1 MKNRA
6 LLLIDF
12 QKGIESPSQQLYR
25 LPAVLD
31 KVNQRIAVY
40 RQHHAPIIFVQHE
53 EIELPFGSDS
63 WQLFEKLDAQPTDF
77 FIRKTHA
84 NAFYQTNLND
94 LLTEHDIQTLEIA
107 GVQTEFCVDT
117 TIRMAH
123 GLGYTCLMTPKT
135 TSTIWAGRFLTFL
148 PSINGGLFQKIVCS
162 LCFLVVFHVSIRK
175 KCSVD

>member
-12 QKGIESPSQQLYR
+12 QKGIESPTQQLYR

-53 EIELPFGSDS
+53 EVELPFGSDS

-94 LLTEHDIQTLEIA
+94 LLTEQDVQTLEIA

-123 GLGYTCLMTPKT
+123 GLGYTCLMTPQT
-135 TSTIWAGRFLTFL
+135 TSTLDNEHLTAAQIIQHHEAIWAGRFLTFL
-148 PSINGGLFQKIVCS
+148 PSIN
-162 LCFLVVFHVSIRK
+162 
-175 KCSVD
+175 

>member
-12 QKGIESPSQQLYR
+12 QKASKVRRSNCTVCQQCWKGQSAYCC
-25 LPAVLD
+25 LPPTPCAH
-31 KVNQRIAVY
+31 Y
-40 RQHHAPIIFVQHE
+40 FVQHE
-53 EIELPFGSDS
+53 ETELPFDSDS

-94 LLTEHDIQTLEIA
+94 LLTEQAVQTLEIA

-135 TSTIWAGRFLTFL
+135 TSTLDNGHLTAAQIIQHHEAIWAGRF
-148 PSINGGLFQKIVCS
+148 
-162 LCFLVVFHVSIRK
+162 
-175 KCSVD
+175 

>member
-1 MKNRA
+1 M
-6 LLLIDF
+6 
-12 QKGIESPSQQLYR
+12 YR

-53 EIELPFGSDS
+53 ETELPFGSDS
-63 WQLFEKLDAQPTDF
+63 WQLFEKLDTQPTDF
-77 FIRKTHA
+77 SSENTCECL
-84 NAFYQTNLND
+84 YQTNLND
-94 LLTEHDIQTLEIA
+94 LLTEQAVQTLEIA

-135 TSTIWAGRFLTFL
+135 TSTLDNGHLTAAQIIQHHEAIWAGRF
-148 PSINGGLFQKIVCS
+148 
-162 LCFLVVFHVSIRK
+162 
-175 KCSVD
+175 

>member
-1 MKNRA
+1 M
-6 LLLIDF
+6 
-12 QKGIESPSQQLYR
+12 YR

-53 EIELPFGSDS
+53 ETELPFGSDS
-63 WQLFEKLDAQPTDF
+63 WQLLKSWIHNPQIFHP
-77 FIRKTHA
+77 KTHA

-94 LLTEHDIQTLEIA
+94 LLTEQAVQTLEIA

-135 TSTIWAGRFLTFL
+135 TSTLDNGHLTAAQIIQHHEAIWAGRF
-148 PSINGGLFQKIVCS
+148 
-162 LCFLVVFHVSIRK
+162 
-175 KCSVD
+175 

>member
-12 QKGIESPSQQLYR
+12 QKASKVRQRQLYR

-63 WQLFEKLDAQPTDF
+63 WQLLKSWMHSPQIFSSAK
-77 FIRKTHA
+77 
-84 NAFYQTNLND
+84 
-94 LLTEHDIQTLEIA
+94 
-107 GVQTEFCVDT
+107 
-117 TIRMAH
+117 RMRMPF
-123 GLGYTCLMTPKT
+123 TKQ
-135 TSTIWAGRFLTFL
+135 I
-148 PSINGGLFQKIVCS
+148 
-162 LCFLVVFHVSIRK
+162 
-175 KCSVD
+175 

>member
-12 QKGIESPSQQLYR
+12 QKASKVRRSNCTVYQQCWIKSIS
-25 LPAVLD
+25 VLLSTANTMRPLFLFNM
-31 KVNQRIAVY
+31 KKPNYLLAQTLGNFLKSWIHNP
-40 RQHHAPIIFVQHE
+40 QIFH
-53 EIELPFGSDS
+53 P
-63 WQLFEKLDAQPTDF
+63 
-77 FIRKTHA
+77 KTHA

-94 LLTEHDIQTLEIA
+94 LLTEQAVQTLEIA

-135 TSTIWAGRFLTFL
+135 TSTLDNGHLTAAQIIQHHEAIWAGRF
-148 PSINGGLFQKIVCS
+148 
-162 LCFLVVFHVSIRK
+162 
-175 KCSVD
+175 